1 MQLHEDDCLVSVEGS
16 GSESTFVREVIRSR
30 FGGLCVPFR
39 DLHQFLSCDPRL
51 QLLFDHVESEPLR
64 ARLDDKQQAFSSLPL
79 GQKLVASGLFEADML
94 SELLDEYSQFNLFDR
109 FGDFLSIRSFCPS
122 IVIDFLVNPSFIA
135 DADFN
140 SMFLEDRLFILDLID
155 ADVRETL
162 RGMRSA
168 LDGSFSPFDYL
179 HASTGLS
186 HRALY
191 FFENLQL
198 IDGRCV
204 PG

>member
-1 MQLHEDDCLVSVEGS
+1 MQARTKSLLSRPFYPLG
-16 GSESTFVREVIRSR
+16 ESLR
-30 FGGLCVPFR
+30 FGIFS
-39 DLHQFLSCDPRL
+39 LSC
-51 QLLFDHVESEPLR
+51 VENTIS
-64 ARLDDKQQAFSSLPL
+64 ACA
-79 GQKLVASGLFEADML
+79 V
-94 SELLDEYSQFNLFDR
+94 
-109 FGDFLSIRSFCPS
+109 
-122 IVIDFLVNPSFIA
+122 A

-140 SMFLEDRLFILDLID
+140 SMFLEDRLLLLDLID
-155 ADVRETL
+155 VDVRETL

-186 HRALY
+186 QRALH